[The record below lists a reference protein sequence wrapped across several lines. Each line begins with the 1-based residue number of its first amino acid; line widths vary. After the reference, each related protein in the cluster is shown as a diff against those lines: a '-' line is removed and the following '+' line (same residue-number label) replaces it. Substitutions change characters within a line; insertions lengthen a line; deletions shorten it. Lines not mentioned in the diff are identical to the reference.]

1 MKPMLAATIEDTTTL
16 NFPLL
21 ASPKLDGI
29 RALVIDG
36 KLVSRNLKPIP
47 NAHVQ
52 ALFGRPEL
60 NGLDGELICGD
71 PTDKAAFRNTTSAV
85 MSKDGTPDVRFWVF
99 DRFSG
104 DSHHPFTVRFEAAT
118 NTLWRS
124 HNLACTMVPHEAIR
138 NLQSLEQY
146 EATTLAQ
153 GYEGVMLRS
162 ADAPYKFGR
171 STMRE
176 HGLMKLKRF
185 ADAEAVVIGF
195 EEQMHNTNEAK
206 VDALGHTER
215 SSHKAGMVGKGTLG
229 ALVVRGIDG
238 QYKDV
243 EFSIGSGMD
252 DAIRSEIWADRIST
266 YGTVVKYK
274 YFPIGCKDSP
284 RFPVFLGFRL
294 D

>member
-1 MKPMLAATIEDTTTL
+1 MLSATIGDIATL
-16 NFPLL
+16 KFPLL

-52 ALFGRPEL
+52 ALFGTPEL
-60 NGLDGELICGD
+60 EGLDGELICGE

-85 MSKDGTPDVRFWVF
+85 MSKDGTPEVRFYVF
-99 DRFSG
+99 DRFTHSWM
-104 DSHHPFTVRFEAAT
+104 PFTSRFRDAT
-118 NTLWRS
+118 DLVWNS
-124 HNLACTMVPHEAIR
+124 GNLAVRMVEHVAIR
-138 NLQSLEQY
+138 DLQSLDRY
-146 EATTLAQ
+146 EAETLAQ

-162 ADAPYKFGR
+162 DSAKYKFGR
-171 STMRE
+171 STMKE

-185 ADAEAVVIGF
+185 ADAEAKIIGF
-195 EEQMHNTNEAK
+195 EEQMQNTNVAT

-215 SSHKAGMVGKGTLG
+215 SSHKAGLVGKGTLG
-229 ALVVRGIDG
+229 ALQVLGTTG
-238 QYKDV
+238 EYAGV

-252 DAIRSEIWADRIST
+252 DAIRSEIWKNQ
-266 YGTVVKYK
+266 GTILGRTVKYK